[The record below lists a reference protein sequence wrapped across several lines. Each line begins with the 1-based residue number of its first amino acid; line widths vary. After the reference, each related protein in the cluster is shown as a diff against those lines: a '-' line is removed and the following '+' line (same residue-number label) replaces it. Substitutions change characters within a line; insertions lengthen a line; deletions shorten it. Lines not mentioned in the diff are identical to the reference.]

1 MYFTYRNKK
10 IIRADI
16 KEGIYIVLW
25 LVKGLEETVFCAAAP
40 IKVNQLLSQP
50 KIIEP

>member
-16 KEGIYIVLW
+16 KKEIYIVLW
-25 LVKGLEETVFCAAAP
+25 LAKRLEETVFCAVAL
-40 IKVNQLLSQP
+40 IKVNQLLL
-50 KIIEP
+50 